1 VREKELGHDPLD
13 ADAGSFLER
22 FEGRK
27 GGVRAALMNQEVLAG
42 IGNTCSEE
50 ILLRAQLHLRLHPRA
65 SDAHLDAP
73 ILGKLHTE
81 ARRLLETAIEWEA
94 KPWEAKPHKLP
105 DSVLLSHRREGERC
119 PRGKARSGRSKPQDG
134 PTTTALPTEG

>member
-1 VREKELGHDPLD
+1 
-13 ADAGSFLER
+13 
-22 FEGRK
+22 
-27 GGVRAALMNQEVLAG
+27 MNQEVLAG

-50 ILLRAQLHLRLHPRA
+50 ILLRAQLYPRA
-65 SDAHLDAP
+65 SVAHLGAP

-81 ARRLLETAIEWEA
+81 ARRVLETALE
-94 KPWEAKPHKLP
+94 WEAKPHKRP

-119 PRGKARSGRSKPQDG
+119 PRGKARSGRAKPQDG